1 MARSNKAPKKTS
13 PSRAKKKILLIED
26 DTFISGM
33 YIAKLALENFDVLLA
48 TDGEI
53 GLELA
58 RKHKPDLILLDLLLP
73 KLDGYGVLKA
83 LKKSSVLASIPVILL
98 TNLSQQESINKAM
111 KYKVEDYLIKAHFM
125 PSEVIEKVKNVLR
138 KRNR

>member
-1 MARSNKAPKKTS
+1 MKPRPIKTKKTA
-13 PSRAKKKILLIED
+13 RQKKKILLVED

-33 YIAKLALENFDVLLA
+33 YIAKLNLENFEVFLA
-48 TDGEI
+48 TDGEA

-58 RKHKPDLILLDLLLP
+58 RKHKPDLVLLDLLLP

-83 LKKSSVLASIPVILL
+83 LKKSRTLSGIPVILL
-98 TNLSQQESINKAM
+98 TNLNQQESINKAM

-125 PSEVIEKVKNVLR
+125 PAEVIEKVKTALR
-138 KRNR
+138 RRRK